1 MKKEQFLR
9 GVHAFYVP
17 EMPAAVLDI
26 LTSTRYY
33 RTSLLTEVRLITI
46 PGEHEAPA
54 ETVWTLEKESDD
66 FDILMELAKALR
78 DIRLIITF
86 NGTGFDIPHLTKKYA
101 AYRLP
106 NPLEGKHFLD
116 LLKKLRQF
124 DALFPLSS
132 HRLADYMSLF
142 PENEVQAASSDAE
155 KELLLTSLLPLE
167 GFLAG
172 NFTLTSARTEG
183 DVALF
188 ELLPKD
194 PLPVSLRAED
204 GPFVLT
210 LEGDR
215 ACLSA
220 ELFEGRLRRYYPDY
234 RNYEYLTREGYA
246 VHKSVSSGV
255 GKDRKEK
262 AVRENCFSFFR
273 CTESFLSDGEAVRR
287 YVVSVFA
294 YMRSGG

>member
-1 MKKEQFLR
+1 MKKEQFLP

-46 PGEHEAPA
+46 PGEHEAPD

-142 PENEVQAASSDAE
+142 PENEVQASRSPRRGPREMLPSSSCCRRIRSRSASGRRTV
-155 KELLLTSLLPLE
+155 LL
-167 GFLAG
+167 
-172 NFTLTSARTEG
+172 
-183 DVALF
+183 
-188 ELLPKD
+188 
-194 PLPVSLRAED
+194 
-204 GPFVLT
+204 
-210 LEGDR
+210 
-215 ACLSA
+215 C
-220 ELFEGRLRRYYPDY
+220 
-234 RNYEYLTREGYA
+234 
-246 VHKSVSSGV
+246 
-255 GKDRKEK
+255 
-262 AVRENCFSFFR
+262 
-273 CTESFLSDGEAVRR
+273 
-287 YVVSVFA
+287 
-294 YMRSGG
+294 

>member
-1 MKKEQFLR
+1 MKKEQFIPAA
-9 GVHAFYVP
+9 GPFHMP
-17 EMPAAVLDI
+17 ETPAAVLDI
-26 LTSTRYY
+26 QTSTRYY
-33 RTSLLTEVRLITI
+33 RTSLLTEVRLITVL
-46 PGEHEAPA
+46 PDNTAPS

-66 FDILMELAKALR
+66 FDILVELAGALR
-78 DIRLIITF
+78 DVRLIITF

-106 NPLEGKHFLD
+106 NPFEGKHFLD

-142 PENEVQAASSDAE
+142 PENEVRTAPSDAE

-172 NFTLTSARTEG
+172 NFTLTSTRTGGE
-183 DVALF
+183 AAIF
-188 ELLPKD
+188 ELLPTD

-204 GPFVLT
+204 GPFALT
-210 LEGDR
+210 LEGGR

-220 ELFEGRLRRYYPDY
+220 RLYGERLRRYFTE
-234 RNYEYLTREGYA
+234 RGYTCA
-246 VHKSVSSGV
+246 
-255 GKDRKEK
+255 DP
-262 AVRENCFSFFR
+262 N
-273 CTESFLSDGEAVRR
+273 L
-287 YVVSVFA
+287 
-294 YMRSGG
+294 

>member
-1 MKKEQFLR
+1 MRKK
-9 GVHAFYVP
+9 VVTNAFYVP

>member
-1 MKKEQFLR
+1 MKKEQFIPAA
-9 GVHAFYVP
+9 GPYHMP
-17 EMPAAVLDI
+17 ETPAAVLDI
-26 LTSTRYY
+26 QTSTRYY
-33 RTSLLTEVRLITI
+33 RTSLLTEVRLITVL
-46 PGEHEAPA
+46 PDNTAPS

-66 FDILMELAKALR
+66 FDILMELAEALR
-78 DIRLIITF
+78 NIRLIITF

-106 NPLEGKHFLD
+106 NPFEGKHFLD

-132 HRLADYMSLF
+132 HRLADYMRLF

-172 NFTLTSARTEG
+172 NFTLASARTEG
-183 DVALF
+183 EAAIF
-188 ELLPKD
+188 ELLPAD
-194 PLPVSLRAED
+194 PLPFSLRAED
-204 GPFVLT
+204 GPFALT
-210 LEGDR
+210 LEGGM

-220 ELFEGRLRRYYPDY
+220 CLYGERLRRYYTNVSDY
-234 RNYEYLTREGYA
+234 EFLTAEGYA
-246 VHKSVSSGV
+246 VHRSVSALV

-273 CTESFLSDGEAVRR
+273 CTESFLSDEAAVRR